1 MFTTFEAAKEWIES
15 SIRFGDKLDLKRMEL
30 ASEYLHHPERQFKS
44 VHVAGTNGKG
54 STTNYI
60 KNIIKRHG
68 YKVGI
73 YTSPYVVKFNER
85 IGINDAYILD
95 EEIIEYANRIQV
107 ICEILF
113 EKHQEH
119 VTFFEILTLMAFCY
133 FADEKVDYAVIEVGL
148 GGLLDATNII
158 TPEVSVITNISYDHM
173 KQLGNTLES
182 IAMNKLGIVKQGIPL
197 VTTEKNPLLVPQ
209 FQATCQERNASYR
222 LADYDQA
229 KVITLGE
236 MTTFDYRHQRFTI
249 QLPGLHQ
256 IKNAVLAIESFLCL
270 AEKENLAWDWRMIIW
285 GLQETTWPGRFEI
298 FNHQIILDGAH
309 NIGGIESLK
318 TTIEALYPTK
328 RKIGLF
334 CMMKDKEHEKIIPI
348 LDTLF
353 DEFHFTQ
360 IDYKRSATAIELA
373 LESQHPHKFTH
384 ESIVEALEVCSDLD
398 ENEILIITGSLYFVS
413 DIRPLLIKKYRT

>member
-15 SIRFGDKLDLKRMEL
+15 SIRFGDKLDLKRMEI
-30 ASEYLHHPERQFKS
+30 ASALLHHPERQFFS

-107 ICEILF
+107 ICEEVL

-119 VTFFEILTLMAFCY
+119 ITFFEILTLMAFCY
-133 FADEKVDYAVIEVGL
+133 FADQKVDYAVIEVGL

-158 TPEVSVITNISYDHM
+158 IPEVSVITNISYDHM

-182 IAMNKLGIVKQGIPL
+182 IAMNKLGIVKEGVPL

-209 FQATCQERNASYR
+209 FQATCQTRHAAYI

-229 KVITLGE
+229 KLISLGE
-236 MTTFDYRHQRFTI
+236 TTTFEYRNHQFTL

-256 IKNAVLAIESFLCL
+256 IKNAVLAIESFQCL
-270 AEKENLAWDWRMIIW
+270 AEKKNIPLDWRMISL
-285 GLQETTWPGRFEI
+285 GLSETTWPGRFEI

-334 CMMKDKEHEKIIPI
+334 CMMKDKEHEKIIPV

-360 IDYKRSATAIELA
+360 IDYKRSATALELA
-373 LESQHPHKFTH
+373 AESQHPHTYIH
-384 ESIVEALEVCSDLD
+384 ETVKEALEVCSELGEED
-398 ENEILIITGSLYFVS
+398 ILVITGSLYFVS
-413 DIRPLLIKKYRT
+413 EIRPLLIKKYRA